1 METLRQEL
9 EEERRK
15 SASLEAT
22 LARQAGGVER
32 GAERAA
38 CKGKQGASQL
48 SETSF
53 DADSCLPF
61 EESAISY
68 DPDRLMERTGSGC
81 DDSMDNKSY
90 LSSSE
95 DTPRPGFF
103 VPTHLC
109 W

>member
-1 METLRQEL
+1 MEMLRQEL
-9 EEERRK
+9 EEERKK
-15 SASLEAT
+15 SASLEAK
-22 LARQAGGVER
+22 LAQQAGGAER

-38 CKGKQGASQL
+38 CKSKQGASQ
-48 SETSF
+48 SSGTSF

>member
-15 SASLEAT
+15 SASLEAK
-22 LARQAGGVER
+22 LAHQAGGAER
-32 GAERAA
+32 EAERAA
-38 CKGKQGASQL
+38 CKSQQRASQS

-53 DADSCLPF
+53 DADRSLPF

-68 DPDRLMERTGSGC
+68 DPDRLMERTGFGC
-81 DDSMDNKSY
+81 DESRDNKSY

-95 DTPRPGFF
+95 DTPRPGAFA
-103 VPTHLC
+103 PTHLC